1 MGRIVL
7 AVVLAVGIT
16 TALDASGYSAFSA
29 LPLIPLFVGFALL
42 DRIPR
47 EELGLTLGGTD
58 HYSLALA
65 HPLLVMA
72 ALAAL
77 AQAFGALDLHGFD
90 LGPTARDVAIVAGA
104 TFVMAIVTEEGFFRG
119 WLWAAI
125 ARRGAAPVVTLA
137 VTSLA
142 FLAWHLSFAL
152 ISADFH
158 FVPAQVPVFLLNVML
173 LGVIWGL
180 LRLGSGSI
188 VVSSAGHGLWNGLAY
203 VLFGVGDRV
212 GELGIKDIGI
222 FGPEVG
228 VLGACLNAGF
238 AVLLC
243 WLYRDKLWAQPAP
256 VPAAA

>member
-16 TALDASGYSAFSA
+16 TALDATGYSAFSA
-29 LPLIPLFVGFALL
+29 LPLIPLFVAFALF

-47 EELGLTLGGTD
+47 EELGLTLGGAD
-58 HYSLALA
+58 DYSVALA

-90 LGPTARDVAIVAGA
+90 VGSSVKDVAIVAGA
-104 TFVMAIVTEEGFFRG
+104 TFVIAIVTEEGFFRG
-119 WLWAAI
+119 WLWAAV
-125 ARRGAAPVVTLA
+125 ARQGATPVITLS

-142 FLAWHLSFAL
+142 FLAWHISFAL
-152 ISADFH
+152 LSSDFH
-158 FVPAQVPVFLLNVML
+158 FVPAQAPVFLLNAML
-173 LGVIWGL
+173 LGAIWGL

-203 VLFGVGDRV
+203 VLFGVGDRA
-212 GELGIKDIGI
+212 GELGIKDIGT

-238 AVLLC
+238 AGLLC
-243 WLYRDKLWAQPAP
+243 WLYRDKLWAEPAS
-256 VPAAA
+256 VRAAA